1 MTKVIGLT
9 GGIGT
14 GKTTVSRIFS
24 ELGVPVYIADV
35 EARRI
40 SEQPDVQKRIIN
52 TFGDEITTPNGQV
65 DRRKLA
71 VQVFSN
77 EENLKKLNAIIHPL
91 VKQDFQ
97 QWLSQQ
103 SAPFV
108 IREAAI
114 LFESGTNTD
123 CDKVIVVTAPREMRI
138 IRVMER
144 DHISREE
151 ILARMANQWPDS
163 QKIAMSD
170 YVIENSDLDETRK
183 KIFKIFTEL
192 QRL

>member
-14 GKTTVSRIFS
+14 GKTTVSKMFS

-40 SEQPDVQKRIIN
+40 SEQPEIQKRIVD
-52 TFGDEITTPNGQV
+52 TFGEGVTSPDGQV
-65 DRRKLA
+65 DRKKLA
-71 VQVFSN
+71 ALVFFN
-77 EENLKKLNAIIHPL
+77 EENLRKLNAIIHPL

-123 CDKVIVVTAPREMRI
+123 CDKVIIVTAPRELRI
-138 IRVMER
+138 FRIMER

-170 YVIENSDLDETRK
+170 YVIENSDLEETRK
-183 KIFKIFTEL
+183 QIIKIFTEL